1 MSVESVALISA
12 ISSMIGGFLVAVIN
26 HLFTKKKTEA
36 ETEKIRAEAEKFRA
50 EAEKIRSEISKA
62 SSEAAKLG
70 DTVEKAASLIS
81 GSYLSESETSKK
93 LIQDVIQNIH
103 RYLRECKRDRGE
115 RLEFIRVISP
125 ILKDDAIMSEFI
137 VDNLI
142 SKGYLIETSPGRYE
156 ISRTARQKFISGGV
170 K

>member
-1 MSVESVALISA
+1 MPVEISVALISS
-12 ISSMIGGFLVAVIN
+12 IIGGFLVAVIN
-26 HLFTKKKTEA
+26 HLFTRKKTEA
-36 ETEKIRAEAEKFRA
+36 ETEKIRAEAEKLRA

-81 GSYLSESETSKK
+81 GSYLSESETSRK
-93 LIQDVIQNIH
+93 LIQEVVQNIH
-103 RYLRECKRDRGE
+103 RYLRERKSDRGE

-125 ILKDDAIMSEFI
+125 ILKNDAIMSEFI
-137 VDNLI
+137 LDTLV
-142 SKGYLIETSPGRYE
+142 SKGYLTETSPGRYE
-156 ISRTARQKFISGGV
+156 ISRTARQKFIPGGV